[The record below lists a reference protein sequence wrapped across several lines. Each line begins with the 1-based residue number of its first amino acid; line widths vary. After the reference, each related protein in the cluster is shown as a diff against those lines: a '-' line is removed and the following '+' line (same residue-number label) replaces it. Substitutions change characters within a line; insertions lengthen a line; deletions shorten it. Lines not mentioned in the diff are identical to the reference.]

1 MIAETVSGSYLFFIP
16 SLFSGE
22 DNRLTAKHFPA
33 LLQQLK
39 VHAHRWREIGT
50 HLGFH
55 PGSLSNIES
64 RLSLMYGAPVSHLGA
79 MLEEW
84 IQWAPGDSRGSKNFA
99 TLRLLKKALSKAG
112 LGAAAHD
119 FSIATD
125 EEIPSDSEAKATGH
139 SDVTSVGASKSASL
153 PGGEMEIREEYI
165 EGKCCAL
172 L

>member
-1 MIAETVSGSYLFFIP
+1 ML
-16 SLFSGE
+16 LGE

-55 PGSLSNIES
+55 PGSLSNIEA

-79 MLEEW
+79 LLEEW

-99 TLRLLKKALSKAG
+99 TIGSLKKALSEAG

-125 EEIPSDSEAKATGH
+125 EEVSSEATGY
-139 SDVTSVGASKSASL
+139 SDVNSVGASKSATSSS
-153 PGGEMEIREEYI
+153 GEMETHHDEEYV
-165 EGKCCAL
+165 EGIIIILFVGRCCNN
-172 L
+172 